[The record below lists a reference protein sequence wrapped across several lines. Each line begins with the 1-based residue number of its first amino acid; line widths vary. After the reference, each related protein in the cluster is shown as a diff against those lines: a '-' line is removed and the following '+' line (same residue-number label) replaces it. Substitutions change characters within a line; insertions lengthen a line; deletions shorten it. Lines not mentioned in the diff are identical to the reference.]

1 MKRRKSLVF
10 CEILLTTISL
20 ISFFAV
26 VFCIPITI
34 FNALSGEKML
44 YINKTNINIIESHI
58 DFNNKVPKKII
69 YFSGFDDDVDK
80 YTIYYMDNSKED
92 YLEKDIGSDLGKYIE
107 KKGHK
112 RYYYDGMIAI
122 IFGIISITSYCIS
135 KHIGN
140 KIELQDKLEIE
151 KRL

>member
-1 MKRRKSLVF
+1 MKRRKRLVF
-10 CEILLTTISL
+10 CEILLTIISL
-20 ISFFAV
+20 ISLFAV
-26 VFCIPITI
+26 VLYIPII
-34 FNALSGEKML
+34 MFHALCEEKIL

-92 YLEKDIGSDLGKYIE
+92 YLEKDIGSDLGKYIGN
-107 KKGHK
+107 KGHK

-140 KIELQDKLEIE
+140 KIELQDKLEME
-151 KRL
+151 ERL

>member
-1 MKRRKSLVF
+1 MKSRKSLVF
-10 CEILLTTISL
+10 CEILLTIISFISL
-20 ISFFAV
+20 LAV
-26 VFCIPITI
+26 VFCIPITM

-69 YFSGFDDDVDK
+69 YSIGFGDDVDK
-80 YTIYYMDNSKED
+80 YTIYYIDNSKEE

-107 KKGHK
+107 NNGHK
-112 RYYYDGMIAI
+112 QYYYDGMIAI
-122 IFGIISITSYCIS
+122 IFGIISITSYYIL

>member
-10 CEILLTTISL
+10 CEILLMIITFTCMFS
-20 ISFFAV
+20 V
-26 VFCIPITI
+26 VFYIPVIM
-34 FNALSGEKML
+34 FHALCEEKIL

-58 DFNNKVPKKII
+58 DLNNKVPKKII
-69 YFSGFDDDVDK
+69 YFNSIDDEIDR

-92 YLEKDIGSDLGKYIE
+92 YLEKDIGIDLGKYIE
-107 KKGHK
+107 NNGHK
-112 RYYYDGMIAI
+112 QYYYDGMIAI
-122 IFGIISITSYCIS
+122 IFGIISITSYGIS
-135 KHIGN
+135 KHLGS